1 MARPPPKRSSRD
13 GAGDTGAGR
22 PQGRSA
28 GRGRGLAKR
37 GLATRGLAAV
47 DGDDPDHCSDDDL
60 EVENDDDLRE
70 DAVAFSIDL
79 GATIDVDV
87 EDADAD
93 DTPTKTG
100 KNKSEVWKYFTE
112 VKEGSI
118 RVGAIYKHCG
128 AKYSAISAS
137 GTDHLSRHENLYGEK
152 ESF

>member
-13 GAGDTGAGR
+13 GAGDAGGGH
-22 PQGRSA
+22 PQDRSGR
-28 GRGRGLAKR
+28 RGR
-37 GLATRGLAAV
+37 GLATRGPAAV
-47 DGDDPDHCSDDDL
+47 DGGDPAGCSDDDL
-60 EVENDDDLRE
+60 EVEDDDDLRE
-70 DAVAFSIDL
+70 DAAAFGIDL

-118 RVGAIYKHCG
+118 RVGAICNTVVLSTLLFLLM
-128 AKYSAISAS
+128 ALAI
-137 GTDHLSRHENLYGEK
+137 
-152 ESF
+152 